1 MLLSLGYLETAH
13 KKDKD
18 MITDVILKEK
28 QTDQNLNGFSFEEV
42 GDDHLFTGLE
52 TPMKKDAF
60 KISDHKKKEKIAS
73 LFREIMD
80 VMGLDLTD
88 DSLQGTPERVAK
100 MYIDEIFSG
109 LNPANKPKA
118 ALFDNKYKYNQ
129 MLVEK
134 NITFYSNCEHHFVP
148 IIGKAHVAY
157 ISSGKVIGLSKLNR
171 IVQYYAK
178 RPQVQERLTN
188 QIAEELKGVLGTED
202 VAVII
207 DAKHLCVSSRG
218 VKDDTSSTVTSYFGG
233 KFNTQ
238 EKIVELT
245 KFKGIGI
252 WTASIF
258 VMSSDIFSDVFAYGD
273 ATLNKVIK
281 NVYGI
286 EDDCFD
292 RDLEGI
298 LSKWSPHKTLV
309 CNVIWHYN
317 DNVLTQTRNRI

>member
-1 MLLSLGYLETAH
+1 
-13 KKDKD
+13 
-18 MITDVILKEK
+18 MITELKQKEI
-28 QTDQNLNGFSFEEV
+28 TEELNRLSFEEV
-42 GDDHLFTGLE
+42 GDDHLYTGLQ

-60 KISDHKKKEKIAS
+60 KLSDEEKKDKIES
-73 LFREIMD
+73 LFTEIMD

-88 DSLQGTPERVAK
+88 DSLKGTPKRVAK
-100 MYIDEIFSG
+100 MYIEEIFSG
-109 LNPANKPKA
+109 LNPVNKPKI
-118 ALFDNKYKYNQ
+118 ALFDNKYQYNQ

-188 QIAEELKGVLGTED
+188 QIAEELKEILQTED

-218 VKDDTSSTVTSYFGG
+218 IKDETSSTVTSYFGG

-238 EKIVELT
+238 EKIVELQNSL
-245 KFKGIGI
+245 K
-252 WTASIF
+252 
-258 VMSSDIFSDVFAYGD
+258 Y
-273 ATLNKVIK
+273 
-281 NVYGI
+281 
-286 EDDCFD
+286 
-292 RDLEGI
+292 
-298 LSKWSPHKTLV
+298 
-309 CNVIWHYN
+309 
-317 DNVLTQTRNRI
+317 